1 MAHWRRIAGWG
12 GALFGLLI
20 FGVVFALL
28 LIDWGRLGP
37 WVATRATATIG
48 REVRVETVDIE
59 WSWRPL
65 ITIKGLTVA
74 NADWAEED
82 LLADIAEARL
92 RISIPAL
99 LRWRL
104 ELPEL
109 TLIRPVLSLEQ
120 NEEGLANWDF
130 ATGQAAAD
138 AAAPDHR
145 GEMPL
150 IGRLRIEEG
159 RLTYRDPRRGI
170 DLKSRLSTAAVS
182 GSEHLRLA
190 GDGTVEGKPFKMTL
204 EGGSLL
210 ALREGRDP
218 YPLRLDLSA
227 GGTELRLDGT
237 MREPVRLEGADLALE
252 LSGPDLAEI
261 FPLFGIPT
269 PTTAPYRLSGQL
281 QRNDGN
287 WRVEGLR
294 GRVGESDLSGWVAIA
309 PREEVPLIEAELHS
323 QQLRLIDLGGLIG
336 LDPGKEDP
344 TASVAPPGKVL
355 PDVPV
360 TLERLRAADMN
371 IRFEGDAVEVPDLPL
386 REVDFH
392 LQLEGG
398 RAQLNPLRFVAQI
411 GEIAGQVTLDGRQ
424 DNPRGDFDLSIRN
437 LGLQQFL
444 GGTRFAAETDG
455 MLAGRIRLT
464 GHGRSLSKILG
475 SADGDAM
482 LVMEGGRIS
491 HLLVELA
498 GLDVAE
504 GLAMLVQGDKPI
516 AARCLVADFAAQKG
530 HLGARTLVLDTTDT
544 NITGRLSLD
553 LGLERLEGRLVPEPK
568 DFSPLSARVPIII
581 GGTFADPTIGVEKG
595 PLAGKGAAAAALGV
609 FLTPLA
615 AIIPFLDAGGGED
628 SPCRSLIQQAKAK
641 GAGK

>member
-1 MAHWRRIAGWG
+1 MARWRRAAGWG
-12 GALFGLLI
+12 LALFGLFIFCLI
-20 FGVVFALL
+20 VGVL
-28 LIDWGRLGP
+28 LIDWNRLAP
-37 WVATRATATIG
+37 WAAGRATATIG
-48 REVRVETVDIE
+48 REVRVEEIE
-59 WSWRPL
+59 
-65 ITIKGLTVA
+65 V
-74 NADWAEED
+74 DWAWDPLVTIRGLSVTNVEWAKEP
-82 LLADIAEARL
+82 LLADVPELRL
-92 RISIPAL
+92 RLSIPAL

-120 NEEGLANWDF
+120 DGKGRANWDF
-130 ATGQAAAD
+130 TSGAVAAE
-138 AAAPDHR
+138 AAAPDQR

-159 RLTYRDPRRGI
+159 RLTYHDPRRGI
-170 DLKSRLSTAAVS
+170 DLESRISTAAVS

-190 GDGTVEGKPFKMTL
+190 GNGTVEGKPFEVTL
-204 EGGSLL
+204 QSGSLL
-210 ALREGRDP
+210 ALREGDEP
-218 YPLRLDLSA
+218 YPLRLDLMA
-227 GGTELRLDGT
+227 GGTSLKLDGT
-237 MREPVRLEGADLALE
+237 MREPIRMEGADLALD

-269 PTTAPYRLSGQL
+269 PTTAPYQLAGQL

-309 PREEVPLIEAELHS
+309 PREEIPLIEAELRS
-323 QQLRLIDLGGLIG
+323 RQLRLIDLGGLIG
-336 LDPGKEDP
+336 LDPGQKDP
-344 TASVAPPGKVL
+344 AASVAPPGKVL

-360 TLERLRAADMN
+360 TLERLRAADMD

-392 LQLEGG
+392 LKLEQG
-398 RAQLNPLRFVAQI
+398 RAQLDPLRFVADI

-437 LGLQQFL
+437 LGLKQFWAD
-444 GGTRFAAETDG
+444 TRFADETDG
-455 MLAGRIRLT
+455 MVGGRIRLT
-464 GHGRSLSKILG
+464 GHGRSLSEILG

-504 GLAMLVQGDKPI
+504 GLATLVEGDKPI
-516 AARCLVADFAAQKG
+516 MVRCLVADFAAQKG
-530 HLGARTLVLDTTDT
+530 RLGSRMLVLDTSDT
-544 NITGRLSLD
+544 NIGGRLALD
-553 LGLERLEGRLVPEPK
+553 LGLERLDGRLVPEPK
-568 DFSPLSARVPIII
+568 DFSPLTARVPIII
-581 GGTFADPTIGVEKG
+581 GGTFADPTVGVEEG
-595 PLAGKGAAAAALGV
+595 DLVGKGAVATALGV

-628 SPCRSLIQQAKAK
+628 SPCRRLIQQARAK